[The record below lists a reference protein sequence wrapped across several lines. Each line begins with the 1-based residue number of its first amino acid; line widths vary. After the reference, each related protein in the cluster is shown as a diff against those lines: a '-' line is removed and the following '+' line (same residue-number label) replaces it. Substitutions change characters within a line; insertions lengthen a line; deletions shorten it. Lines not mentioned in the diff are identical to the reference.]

1 MVGIFVTLPAKLC
14 ARKTNI
20 IIQTPTTTLI
30 ILHYIRLPS
39 LSPSFLISLPLLLL
53 SSVRSLASNFLLFF
67 LTLYTLLLAG
77 AGVMDVQAHQEEFVG
92 SNDHQALVIKGKRTK
107 RQRPSSPF
115 GVTVTCSS
123 SSASIG
129 GGGVAEEYNSIS
141 SPTTSGEIHESTEE
155 EEDMAN
161 CLIMLAQS
169 DGPRKRMD
177 EGKFKVGSRK
187 LSEIATT
194 TNKAGFF
201 VYECKTCNRSFPSFQ
216 ALGGHRASH
225 KKPKATMA
233 EDKKPLVLAVKDDK
247 HVDQELQSETPLLA
261 LQVTNNNS
269 KGCQVNKGNKI
280 HECSI
285 CGSEFSSGQ
294 ALGGH
299 MRRHRAAAATTAS
312 NQVVVSVGN
321 GDGIKPRNIL
331 SLDLNLPAPEDDL
344 RDSKFQFGAP
354 QQAIVFSTPALV
366 DCHY

>member
-1 MVGIFVTLPAKLC
+1 
-14 ARKTNI
+14 
-20 IIQTPTTTLI
+20 
-30 ILHYIRLPS
+30 
-39 LSPSFLISLPLLLL
+39 
-53 SSVRSLASNFLLFF
+53 
-67 LTLYTLLLAG
+67 
-77 AGVMDVQAHQEEFVG
+77 MDVQAHQEEFVG

-141 SPTTSGEIHESTEE
+141 SPTTSGEVHESTEE

-194 TNKAGFF
+194 TNKAG
-201 VYECKTCNRSFPSFQ
+201 
-216 ALGGHRASH
+216 H

-247 HVDQELQSETPLLA
+247 HVDQEPQSETPLLA
-261 LQVTNNNS
+261 LQVSNNNS

-354 QQAIVFSTPALV
+354 QQAI
-366 DCHY
+366 

>member
-1 MVGIFVTLPAKLC
+1 
-14 ARKTNI
+14 
-20 IIQTPTTTLI
+20 
-30 ILHYIRLPS
+30 
-39 LSPSFLISLPLLLL
+39 
-53 SSVRSLASNFLLFF
+53 
-67 LTLYTLLLAG
+67 
-77 AGVMDVQAHQEEFVG
+77 MDVQAHQEEFVG

-115 GVTVTCSS
+115 GVT
-123 SSASIG
+123 
-129 GGGVAEEYNSIS
+129 
-141 SPTTSGEIHESTEE
+141 E

-247 HVDQELQSETPLLA
+247 HVDQEPQSETPLLA
-261 LQVTNNNS
+261 LQVSNNNS

-285 CGSEFSSGQ
+285 CGSEFSS
-294 ALGGH
+294 
-299 MRRHRAAAATTAS
+299 
-312 NQVVVSVGN
+312 
-321 GDGIKPRNIL
+321 
-331 SLDLNLPAPEDDL
+331 
-344 RDSKFQFGAP
+344 
-354 QQAIVFSTPALV
+354 
-366 DCHY
+366 